1 MPDNSSDQIPPAVR
15 SMIDLIGRQSAHYA
29 LRLDELGTVQ
39 ADGKPLTERSLLAN
53 FHQRVEQVVVEYEKS
68 NVPPRGDALVFEQV
82 HRPSPEDPDILHG
95 PAATIRK
102 LLALE
107 VEFRGPR
114 RLSGT
119 QNMYLAELYE
129 VIGGVLKE
137 SGLPAH
143 AALAYK
149 RATYCFDVAED
160 VTAQDRCRLARARAK
175 RQATIPRWRRIPG
188 FVSDMLCGYGFK
200 PFQLLAWIAVQLVL
214 FTGLYW
220 ILQGDELT
228 GHSLADAARVC
239 FTNYLNPM
247 GVDNLNA
254 RTQVLLLVE
263 SWTGIIFL
271 SVLFALLVRRWFRF

>member
-1 MPDNSSDQIPPAVR
+1 MPDNGSDQIPPAVR
-15 SMIDLIGRQSAHYA
+15 SMTDLIGRQSAHYA
-29 LRLDELGTVQ
+29 LHLDELGTIQ
-39 ADGKPLTERSLLAN
+39 DDGKPLTERNLLAD

-68 NVPPRGDALVFEQV
+68 NVPPRGDALVFEQI
-82 HRPSPEDPDILHG
+82 HRPIQEGPTVLPG
-95 PAATIRK
+95 PAETVQK

-119 QNMYLAELYE
+119 QNMYIAELYE
-129 VIGGVLKE
+129 EIGGVLKK

-149 RATYCFDVAED
+149 RATYCFDIAED

-175 RQATIPRWRRIPG
+175 RQATVPRWRRIPG
-188 FVSDMLCGYGFK
+188 WTSDLLCGYGFK

-220 ILQGDELT
+220 ILEGKELT
-228 GHSLADAARVC
+228 GHSLADAARIC
-239 FTNYLNPM
+239 FTNYLDPV
-247 GVDNLNA
+247 GIDELEAPV
-254 RTQVLLLVE
+254 QVLLLVE
-263 SWTGIIFL
+263 SWTGIVFL

>member
-1 MPDNSSDQIPPAVR
+1 MPDNGSEQIPPAVR
-15 SMIDLIGRQSAHYA
+15 SMIDLIDRQSAHYA

-39 ADGKPLTERSLLAN
+39 ADGNPLTERNLLAN

-82 HRPSPEDPDILHG
+82 HRPSPEDPGVLHG

-129 VIGGVLKE
+129 VIGGVLKK
-137 SGLPAH
+137 SGLPGH

-175 RQATIPRWRRIPG
+175 RQATVPRWRRIPG
-188 FVSDMLCGYGFK
+188 FLSDMLCGYGFK

-214 FTGLYW
+214 FTIVFW
-220 ILQGDELT
+220 ILRGDALT
-228 GHSLADAARVC
+228 GHSLADAARIC
-239 FTNYLNPM
+239 FTNYLNPV
-247 GVDNLNA
+247 GVDNVNA
-254 RTQVLLLVE
+254 RAQVLLLVE

>member
-1 MPDNSSDQIPPAVR
+1 MLDTGSDQIPTAVR

-29 LRLDELGTVQ
+29 LRLDELGTLQ
-39 ADGKPLTERSLLAN
+39 ADGKPLTERNLLAN

-68 NVPPRGDALVFEQV
+68 NVPLRGDALVFEQI
-82 HRPSPEDPDILHG
+82 HRPNREDSAILHG
-95 PAATIRK
+95 PAATIQK

-119 QNMYLAELYE
+119 QNMYIAELYE
-129 VIGGVLKE
+129 VIGGVLKK
-137 SGLPAH
+137 SGLPGH

-160 VTAQDRCRLARARAK
+160 ITAQDRCRLARARAK
-175 RQATIPRWRRIPG
+175 RQATRPRWRRIPG
-188 FVSDMLCGYGFK
+188 WISDLLCGYGFK
-200 PFQLLAWIAVQLVL
+200 PFQLLAWVAVQLVL
-214 FTGLYW
+214 FTILYW
-220 ILQGDELT
+220 ILEGKELT
-228 GHSLADAARVC
+228 GHSLADAARIC
-239 FTNYLNPM
+239 FTNYLDPV
-247 GVDNLNA
+247 GVDDLNA
-254 RTQVLLLVE
+254 RAQVLLLVE

>member
-1 MPDNSSDQIPPAVR
+1 MPDNSADQTPPAVR
-15 SMIDLIGRQSAHYA
+15 SMIDLIGRQTAHYA

-39 ADGKPLTERSLLAN
+39 DNGAPLTERNLLAN

-68 NVPPRGDALVFEQV
+68 NVPLRGDALVFEQV
-82 HRPSPEDPDILHG
+82 HRPSPDDPDVLHG
-95 PAATIRK
+95 RAASIRK

-129 VIGGVLKE
+129 VLGGVLKK

-175 RQATIPRWRRIPG
+175 RQTMPRWRRIPG
-188 FVSDMLCGYGFK
+188 FISDMLCGYGFK
-200 PFQLLAWIAVQLVL
+200 PFQLLAWIAVQLIL

-220 ILQGDELT
+220 ILEGKEL
-228 GHSLADAARVC
+228 GRHSLADAAKVC
-239 FTNYLNPM
+239 FANYLNPM
-247 GVDNLNA
+247 DVENLNA
-254 RTQVLLLVE
+254 RAQVLLLVE